1 MCTTRH
7 NRASSRHRHTR
18 NKSDTG
24 ISLPKSYSKSYSQ
37 AAAGAPPS
45 YSHAI
50 LHPFHACVLQRRAQ
64 VRGVVSWRGVVSGVL
79 RDWCGA
85 HGAARCRDAAASRPA
100 EAGAPSPCEAQ
111 GDVAEGR
118 VSVRFVCAGA
128 VRRSQ
133 CSSCCAAAVRAP
145 RSPDACAACDD
156 AKGREPKARALRGQE
171 GAGGRADATRADRSM
186 IALCTPNGG
195 KHRMGREEHKHT

>member
-1 MCTTRH
+1 ML
-7 NRASSRHRHTR
+7 
-18 NKSDTG
+18 
-24 ISLPKSYSKSYSQ
+24 SLE
-37 AAAGAPPS
+37 
-45 YSHAI
+45 
-50 LHPFHACVLQRRAQ
+50 
-64 VRGVVSWRGVVSGVL
+64 VL

-85 HGAARCRDAAASRPA
+85 HGAARCGDTAASRPA
-100 EAGAPSPCEAQ
+100 EADAPSPCEAQ
-111 GDVAEGR
+111 GGVAEGR

-171 GAGGRADATRADRSM
+171 GAGGRADATRADRS
-186 IALCTPNGG
+186 IDCSAPPTGV
-195 KHRMGREEHKHT
+195 KHRDGLHRGTTNTRSGWGVVKRQRSGDKAPPTQSLNPYVAGVMLW